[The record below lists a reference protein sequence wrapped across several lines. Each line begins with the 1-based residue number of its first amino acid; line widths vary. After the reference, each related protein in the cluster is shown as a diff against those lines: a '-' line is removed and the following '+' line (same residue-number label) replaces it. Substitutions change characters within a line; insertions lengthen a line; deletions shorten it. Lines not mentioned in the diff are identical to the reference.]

1 MTVNVEA
8 QLDNEKATVAGK
20 AKGKEK
26 GKAMIDTEVHH
37 SDYYEHHHD
46 KARDRNIMDLNIE
59 KKGKA
64 AKDMELDARENTPIQ
79 VSNSEANTTWITQN
93 LTRRSH
99 PVLRARIVKG
109 QSIQDHHH
117 RRERIP
123 KSALSVQILMRKIL
137 SRKRRPKSLK
147 RRLRSRTNRYR
158 IKYI

>member
-59 KKGKA
+59 KKDKA

-79 VSNSEANTTWITQN
+79 VSNSEANKDHAKFN
-93 LTRRSH
+93 KKKPSRSES
-99 PVLRARIVKG
+99 ADSKG
-109 QSIQDHHH
+109 SKHSRSSSSKRKNTKVRTVSSDTDEEDPQSKKKTK
-117 RRERIP
+117 
-123 KSALSVQILMRKIL
+123 KSQK
-137 SRKRRPKSLK
+137 KTKK
-147 RRLRSRTNRYR
+147 
-158 IKYI
+158 